1 MGQAG
6 SAFCAPCVP
15 HVIFEPDMPAI
26 KLTDRFIQSV
36 NPEPGTRVDYF
47 DQHTRGLMLRVSPDS
62 KTFYYRYRS
71 PNGGQ
76 PRFKLGT
83 YPALSLADAR
93 QETILNAG
101 LVARGGDPAR
111 DRRRS
116 RTEYKTQTI
125 RTLNDLADAYFT
137 ACEKGEWAPKRKR
150 KRERTLESE
159 RGVWRR
165 YIKST
170 IGGLRLSDVTS
181 AEVKGLLRGMIGRG
195 IHAQT
200 NRTQAVLRQMFNY
213 AIATFDGSL
222 VSVNPAHFQ
231 FLGTMT
237 PRTRVLND
245 TEIFAVWNALS
256 GPVEQCGSKKKY
268 GHWPARPM
276 RIVLQLCLVL
286 MLRETEVVGMQVDE
300 LDLDQAVWKIP
311 AHRMKGNREHLVPLP
326 SLAVDLIREAL
337 ALRRDPASPFVFPSP
352 RHGGRNP
359 MREDSVTHAMEEVIK
374 VLGIKPAS
382 PHDLR
387 RTASTMATSERL
399 GISPFI
405 RSKLLAHS
413 TASGGG
419 AAVSCI
425 HYDANEYVAEKR
437 QALARWAELLLKIV
451 ANPPQ
456 AEAMAA

>member
-1 MGQAG
+1 MN
-6 SAFCAPCVP
+6 P
-15 HVIFEPDMPAI
+15 EPDMPSI
-26 KLTDRFIQSV
+26 KLTDRFIQSTK
-36 NPEPGTRVDYF
+36 PEPGRRIDYF
-47 DQHTRGLMLRVSPDS
+47 DQHVRGLMLRVSSDS
-62 KTFYYRYRS
+62 KTFYFRYRS

-83 YPALSLADAR
+83 YPALSLVDAR
-93 QETILNAG
+93 EQAILSAG
-101 LVARGGDPAR
+101 ALARGGDPAR
-111 DRRRS
+111 DRRRA
-116 RTEYKTQTI
+116 RAEFKTQTI
-125 RTLNDLADAYFT
+125 RTVNDLADVYFL
-137 ACEKGEWAPKRKR
+137 ACETGEWAPKRKK
-150 KRERTLESE
+150 KRVRVLEDE

-165 YIKST
+165 HIKST
-170 IGGLRLSDVTS
+170 IGGLRLNDVTS
-181 AEVKGLLRGMIGRG
+181 VEVKALLRGMIARG

-200 NRTQAVLRQMFNY
+200 NRTHAVLRQMFNY

-222 VSVNPAHFQ
+222 MSVNPAHFP

-245 TEIFAVWNALS
+245 AEIAVLWDALS
-256 GPVEQCGSKKKY
+256 RPPEQSGSKKKY

-286 MLRETEVVGMQVDE
+286 MLRETEVVGMQVGE

-311 AHRMKGNREHLVPLP
+311 AHRMKGNREHLVPLS

-374 VLGIKPAS
+374 VLGINPAS

-419 AAVSCI
+419 AAVSSI